1 MFEVTLPITGDTVNV
16 LALVVLGVA
25 AGLVAGFFGVGGGVL
40 IVPLLHI
47 VFGVDYNFAVGS
59 SLAVIFGT
67 SIAATIRHHKLQQV
81 DFRLG
86 GLLVVSAT
94 VAAWL
99 GTAVVEALKGLGTI
113 DIGESRVL
121 AVNFVLPLAYAVLL
135 VLLGILFLRE
145 SVQRKRQL
153 RADPD
158 APFVAPLSATMR
170 RALGPPRIALPAS
183 GIEQVSVWVLLLIG
197 LASGFLAG
205 LLGIGGGIV
214 AVPAMIYLLGAPTA
228 VAVGTSLFMIVFASA
243 TGTVAHAVNGNCDVV
258 LAACLLV
265 GSAAGAHG
273 GATVT
278 KRLRG
283 VQIRYAFAY
292 LAFAMCVLVLLKVAL
307 TIGLF

>member
-1 MFEVTLPITGDTVNV
+1 
-16 LALVVLGVA
+16 
-25 AGLVAGFFGVGGGVL
+25 
-40 IVPLLHI
+40 
-47 VFGVDYNFAVGS
+47 
-59 SLAVIFGT
+59 
-67 SIAATIRHHKLQQV
+67 
-81 DFRLG
+81 
-86 GLLVVSAT
+86 
-94 VAAWL
+94 
-99 GTAVVEALKGLGTI
+99 
-113 DIGESRVL
+113 
-121 AVNFVLPLAYAVLL
+121 
-135 VLLGILFLRE
+135 
-145 SVQRKRQL
+145 
-153 RADPD
+153 
-158 APFVAPLSATMR
+158 
-170 RALGPPRIALPAS
+170 
-183 GIEQVSVWVLLLIG
+183 VWVLLLIG

-265 GSAAGAHG
+265 GSAAGAHA

-292 LAFAMCVLVLLKVAL
+292 LAFAMSVLVLLKVAL